1 MTADKIKLAFVVND
15 VATEQDN
22 YSTIRFARRAVARG
36 HQVALIGLGDFI
48 YDWEEGICA
57 MATLSKIS
65 EFEDDTDYLAHLQNT
80 GMDRTRIALS
90 DWDILMLRSDP
101 AEELVARSWAPSSS
115 LLFAQLASLQRTIVL
130 NDPRHLTDAVNKTYF
145 QGFPASVRPETMI
158 TREPKE
164 VRRFLDAHG
173 GKGVIKPLQG
183 SGGQGV
189 FLLDKKNRQN
199 LNQITEAVIRDG
211 YAIVQEYLPAAADG
225 DLRII
230 TLNGRPLKVDDTYAS
245 LRRFSQTEDHRSNIS
260 AGGGYEMM
268 APDENA
274 LAIAEI
280 VGPKLIDDGMYLTGL
295 DIVGDKMI
303 ELNVDTPGGIS
314 FMEDL
319 SGVNFS
325 GAIIDDLERKI
336 RLQRQYDGTLT
347 NRILVEASAVPHRL
361 ANAFI
366 KCQNDNL
373 SGNNCFTKF
382 CHFEYYSEPSK
393 CPSDRAQP
401 RQHAVPL
408 SKFPPDAMRLRVL
421 GRRKHRRHSG
431 LQAQHAFQRRDRLHE
446 ISDCRLA

>member
-22 YSTIRFARRAVARG
+22 YSTIRLARRAVARG

-164 VRRFLDAHG
+164 VRRFLHAHG

-230 TLNGRPLKVDDTYAS
+230 TLNGRPLKVDGTYAS

-347 NRILVEASAVPHRL
+347 NRQLAV
-361 ANAFI
+361 I
-366 KCQNDNL
+366 
-373 SGNNCFTKF
+373 
-382 CHFEYYSEPSK
+382 
-393 CPSDRAQP
+393 
-401 RQHAVPL
+401 
-408 SKFPPDAMRLRVL
+408 
-421 GRRKHRRHSG
+421 
-431 LQAQHAFQRRDRLHE
+431 
-446 ISDCRLA
+446 